1 MTRNQ
6 GFKCFILN
14 VNLRILEPDQK
25 ECTEIVKRA
34 AFVLITIIA
43 VISFD
48 QTTKYFIMNTLSP
61 YGSVEV
67 FPFLHI
73 VNVRNTGAAFGMFKS
88 LGSAFFIIL
97 SVVAVIFIITLLMK
111 KTYNTFGLSLVLG
124 GAIGNLIDR
133 LLYGN
138 VIDFVDFSFGS
149 YHWPAFN
156 VADSAL
162 TVGIGTILLTSLF
175 KK

>member
-1 MTRNQ
+1 M
-6 GFKCFILN
+6 
-14 VNLRILEPDQK
+14 
-25 ECTEIVKRA
+25 KRA
-34 AFVLITIIA
+34 AYIFLIVLA
-43 VISFD
+43 VISLD
-48 QTTKYFIMNTLSP
+48 QATKYFIMNTLSP
-61 YGSVEV
+61 YDSIEI

-88 LGSAFFIIL
+88 LGSSFFIML

-133 LLYGN
+133 LLYGK
-138 VIDFVDFSFGS
+138 VVDFADFSVGS

-162 TVGIGTILLTSLF
+162 TVGIGIIVLTSLF
-175 KK
+175 RK